1 MIYWFD
7 AKETK
12 VENNFDSFS
21 NKNYGSKWNFK
32 KTIHLVIEMY
42 KKEEM
47 CSEIAYVRNI
57 SSCVIFP
64 PLNPADT
71 IHFHPSKKSI

>member
-1 MIYWFD
+1 MDQSEIL
-7 AKETK
+7 
-12 VENNFDSFS
+12 
-21 NKNYGSKWNFK
+21 KNHSSRNRN
-32 KTIHLVIEMY
+32 VQ
-42 KKEEM
+42 KEEM